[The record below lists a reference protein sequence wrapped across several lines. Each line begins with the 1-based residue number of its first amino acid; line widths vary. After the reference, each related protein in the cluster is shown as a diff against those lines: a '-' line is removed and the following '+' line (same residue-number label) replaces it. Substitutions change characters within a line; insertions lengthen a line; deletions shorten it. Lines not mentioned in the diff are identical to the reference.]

1 MSNKFDEWDDLKDCN
16 TCDNYWNDTCDGVP
30 EEQKRN
36 CQSYVA
42 TRKVVIP
49 KQIEELQKD
58 VGRVTKSTIIL
69 ALAVLLHLVSH
80 IIGV

>member
-16 TCDNYWNDTCDGVP
+16 NCDNYWNDTCDGVP
-30 EEQKRN
+30 ENQKRN

-42 TRKVVIP
+42 TRKVTIP
-49 KQIEELQKD
+49 KQIEKLQHN
-58 VGRVTKSTIIL
+58 VNLLFQFNVAMGIIFII
-69 ALAVLLHLVSH
+69 HLISH